1 MGLAT
6 DTGLGPRHFIAAGR
20 GSNGSIISTTSATT
34 AAFTSTMASIVA
46 SMVASMV
53 GIAASDWAAGATMSL
68 RSKS

>member
-20 GSNGSIISTTSATT
+20 GSNGSFISTTSANT
-34 AAFTSTMASIVA
+34 AAFTSTM
-46 SMVASMV
+46 ASMV

>member
-6 DTGLGPRHFIAAGR
+6 DTGLGPRHFIAADR

-46 SMVASMV
+46 SMV
-53 GIAASDWAAGATMSL
+53 GIAASDWAADATMSL